1 MAPTGH
7 RRNLLF
13 SSSHPRRPRRSPGRT
28 YKIGRTNTAVFGI
41 IYGFIWWPSLAV

>member
-1 MAPTGH
+1 MAPSGH

-13 SSSHPRRPRRSPGRT
+13 SSSHPRRSSGRT

-41 IYGFIWWPSLAV
+41 NVIYRAGLI